1 MRQAKPFPLYLVLA
15 GTIFGT
21 RTKAGVQPN
30 RLNDP
35 TV

>member
-1 MRQAKPFPLYLVLA
+1 MRQVKLFPFHFVLA
-15 GTIFGT
+15 RAIFGT
-21 RTKAGVQPN
+21 RTKAGVQLN